1 MVDMEQII
9 YPWGIYET
17 SDIEATYISPYL
29 TVRVQQDKL
38 PSQLCHFVFKKK
50 YVPVAVTVSLPD
62 CNVA

>member
-1 MVDMEQII
+1 MEQII

-38 PSQLCHFVFKKK
+38 L
-50 YVPVAVTVSLPD
+50 PVVTVQY
-62 CNVA
+62 